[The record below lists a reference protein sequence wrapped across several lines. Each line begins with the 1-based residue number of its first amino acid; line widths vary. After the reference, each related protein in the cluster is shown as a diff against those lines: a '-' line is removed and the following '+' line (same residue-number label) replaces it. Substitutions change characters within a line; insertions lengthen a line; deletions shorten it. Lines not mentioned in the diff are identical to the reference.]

1 MYEFGV
7 VAALIIWFW
16 RLIYVLLELNSK
28 KAENLKIIGRRLSWV
43 DLSVKEITLKYLQEG
58 VFYKVL
64 KFVLIWIIIP
74 FLFVFTSWVY
84 VIYNVGI
91 FLYKK
96 SQDSGMPNDFKEYQ
110 WKINNLKLTF
120 DQMAELTYKLADQSQ
135 VTIEE
140 FKEYLNGS
148 HESFDK

>member
-1 MYEFGV
+1 
-7 VAALIIWFW
+7 
-16 RLIYVLLELNSK
+16 
-28 KAENLKIIGRRLSWV
+28 
-43 DLSVKEITLKYLQEG
+43 
-58 VFYKVL
+58 
-64 KFVLIWIIIP
+64 
-74 FLFVFTSWVY
+74 
-84 VIYNVGI
+84 
-91 FLYKK
+91 
-96 SQDSGMPNDFKEYQ
+96 MPNEFKEYQ